1 MSKEIQQAATADGKE
16 ETQRCISSP
25 GMNKKSS
32 SPYRRNR
39 NPKDLEA
46 GSGEGGEEYDA
57 YDPFDIVRMKSAS
70 VVRLERCRKEDVLNC
85 EDWIGFG

>member
-1 MSKEIQQAATADGKE
+1 
-16 ETQRCISSP
+16 
-25 GMNKKSS
+25 S

-46 GSGEGGEEYDA
+46 GSGEGEEDYDA

-70 VVRLERCRKEDVLNC
+70 VDRLERCTDVFIFNGTQTAEPSSKIAACKAL
-85 EDWIGFG
+85 

>member
-1 MSKEIQQAATADGKE
+1 YNAGCKWLFLQGHQAYVEHIRLSQCPKKF
-16 ETQRCISSP
+16 
-25 GMNKKSS
+25 NKPPQLSS

-46 GSGEGGEEYDA
+46 GSGEGDEEYDA

-70 VVRLERCRKEDVLNC
+70 VDRLERCTDVL
-85 EDWIGFG
+85 